1 MEYLLEEVVLAT
13 LHKVGPLRIL
23 DNFEFSKIFDSK
35 PEPFT
40 RFKLHRHYDMC
51 EPLVDVLCTLNH
63 AGLIYRESPD
73 LRYFRASERVLGEY
87 GENLYHR
94 FSLKHQKVIDE
105 VASELKDVFGQND
118 PAKSLHSD
126 FLA

>member
-13 LHKVGPLRIL
+13 LHKAGPLRIL

-40 RFKLHRHYDMC
+40 KFRLHRHYDMC
-51 EPLVDVLCTLNH
+51 ESLIDVLCTLTH

-73 LRYFRASERVLGEY
+73 LRYFRMSERVLGEY
-87 GENLYHR
+87 GESIYRR
-94 FSLKHQKVIDE
+94 FSLEHQKAIDK